1 MAPGRRSIPKRTRI
15 FVGAEGESERSFA
28 AWLQGL
34 CDSEGR
40 HLHLDIVVAGGRSSA
55 KIVETC
61 ASRCRERSRK
71 HGPYRTR
78 LVLLDCD
85 RLEDRQQNEADPR
98 PSADGAGIEL
108 VFLKPDLEGVLV
120 RLHKGQQ
127 ARRLATAK
135 GAERALK
142 RLWPEYRKP
151 APAAALRERFD
162 LDRLRRAAGHDDQLR
177 RLAEL
182 LGLMVPWKPAR

>member
-1 MAPGRRSIPKRTRI
+1 MAPGRRIRRRTRI

-34 CDSEGR
+34 CDGEGR
-40 HLHLDIVVAGGRSSA
+40 HLHLDIGVAGAGSSA
-55 KIVETC
+55 RIVETC
-61 ASRCRERSRK
+61 AGRCRERSRK
-71 HGPYRTR
+71 HGPYRTG

-98 PSADGAGIEL
+98 PIADGAGIEL
-108 VFLKPDLEGVLV
+108 VFLKPTLEGVLV
-120 RLHKGQQ
+120 RLHKGSQT
-127 ARRLATAK
+127 RRPATAK

-142 RLWPEYRKP
+142 KLWPEYRKP

-162 LDRLRRAAGHDDQLR
+162 LDRLRRAAGHDADLR

-182 LGLMVPWKPAR
+182 LGLMAP

>member
-1 MAPGRRSIPKRTRI
+1 M
-15 FVGAEGESERSFA
+15 GAEGESEQSFA

-34 CDSEGR
+34 CDGEGR
-40 HLHLDIVVAGGRSSA
+40 HLHLDIVVAGAGSSVGT
-55 KIVETC
+55 VETC
-61 ASRCRERSRK
+61 AGRCHERSRK
-71 HGPYRTR
+71 HGPYRAC

-85 RLEDRQQNEADPR
+85 RLADKRQNEADPR
-98 PSADGAGIEL
+98 PIAGKAGIEL
-108 VFLKPDLEGVLV
+108 VFLKPNLEGVLV

-151 APAAALRERFD
+151 ASAAALRERFD
-162 LDRLRRAAGHDDQLR
+162 LDRLRRAAGHDADLR

-182 LGLMVPWKPAR
+182 LGLMVP

>member
-1 MAPGRRSIPKRTRI
+1 MAPGRRPIPKRTRI
-15 FVGAEGESERSFA
+15 FAGTEGESERSFA

-34 CDSEGR
+34 CDGEGR
-40 HLHLDIVVAGGRSSA
+40 HLHLDIVAAGGRSSA

-61 ASRCRERSRK
+61 AGRCHERSRK
-71 HGPYRTR
+71 HGPYRAG

-85 RLEDRQQNEADPR
+85 RLEDKRQNEADPR
-98 PSADGAGIEL
+98 PIAGKAGIEL
-108 VFLKPDLEGVLV
+108 VFLKPALEGVLV

-127 ARRLATAK
+127 TRRLATARD
-135 GAERALK
+135 AERDLK

-162 LDRLRRAAGHDDQLR
+162 LDRLRRTAGYDDQLR

-182 LGLMVPWKPAR
+182 LGLMAP

>member
-1 MAPGRRSIPKRTRI
+1 MAPGRRIRRRTRI

-34 CDSEGR
+34 CDGEGR
-40 HLHLDIVVAGGRSSA
+40 HLHLDIVVAGTGSSA
-55 KIVETC
+55 KIIETC
-61 ASRCRERSRK
+61 AGRCRERSRK
-71 HGPYRTR
+71 HGSYRAR

-85 RLEDRQQNEADPR
+85 RLADRQQNEADPR
-98 PSADGAGIEL
+98 PIADGAGIEL
-108 VFLKPDLEGVLV
+108 VFLKPNLEGALV
-120 RLHKGQQ
+120 RLHEGQE
-127 ARRLATAK
+127 ARRPATAR
-135 GAERALK
+135 GAGRALK

-151 APAAALRERFD
+151 APAAALRERFG

-182 LGLMVPWKPAR
+182 LGLMAP